1 MHMKWKKY
9 VKSIVVFLFTI
20 VAIAAGIFLGIKFMK
35 FFMPFV
41 IGWLIALI
49 ANPLVRMLERRLK
62 VARKHTSMFLIIGV
76 LAAIVGGLYLIGVKT
91 IEETR
96 LLIEQAP
103 AMYEGIREDFQVA
116 GENLSMIIEEFPE
129 SVQDSFQEFQDNVG
143 TLAGKA
149 VSKISQI
156 TVDQAGAIAKNLPS
170 ILIAIIFTILSA
182 YFFIADRDKILEFG
196 RANTPK
202 VIQEHWRMLT
212 DSLKKVF
219 GGYFKAQFKIMG
231 VIGVIIFI
239 GLMILHVKFAAV
251 FAVLIALLDMLPFLG
266 TGTAF
271 VPWALFKI
279 ISGDVQYAVGLIILY
294 LITQLVRRIIEP
306 KVVGDTIGI
315 NPLLTLVFMYAGY
328 QFSGVLG
335 MILAVPVG
343 AIAINFYKAGVF
355 DGPLNGIREAI
366 NDLLKWMYS
375 SEDETEHKGE

>member
-1 MHMKWKKY
+1 MKWKKY
-9 VKSIVVFLFTI
+9 VKSICGISIYHSGNCSRDFSWYKIYEIFYALCDWM
-20 VAIAAGIFLGIKFMK
+20 ADCPDCKSSGKDAGTPAEI
-35 FFMPFV
+35 
-41 IGWLIALI
+41 
-49 ANPLVRMLERRLK
+49 
-62 VARKHTSMFLIIGV
+62 ARKHTSMFLIIGV

-129 SVQDSFQEFQDNVG
+129 SVQDSLQEFQDNVG

-251 FAVLIALLDMLPFLG
+251 FAVLIALLDMLPFFG

>member
-1 MHMKWKKY
+1 MKWKKY

-251 FAVLIALLDMLPFLG
+251 FAVLIALLDMLPFFG
-266 TGTAF
+266 TGTVF

>member
-1 MHMKWKKY
+1 MKWKKY

-116 GENLSMIIEEFPE
+116 GENLSMIIEEFPK
-129 SVQDSFQEFQDNVG
+129 SVQDSLQEFQDNVG

>member
-1 MHMKWKKY
+1 M
-9 VKSIVVFLFTI
+9 
-20 VAIAAGIFLGIKFMK
+20 
-35 FFMPFV
+35 
-41 IGWLIALI
+41 
-49 ANPLVRMLERRLK
+49 
-62 VARKHTSMFLIIGV
+62 
-76 LAAIVGGLYLIGVKT
+76 
-91 IEETR
+91 
-96 LLIEQAP
+96 IEQAP

-129 SVQDSFQEFQDNVG
+129 SVQDSLQEFQDNVG

-251 FAVLIALLDMLPFLG
+251 FAVLIALLDMLPFFG

>member
-1 MHMKWKKY
+1 MKWKKY

-20 VAIAAGIFLGIKFMK
+20 VAIAAGIFLGIKFMN

-116 GENLSMIIEEFPE
+116 GENSSMIIEEFPE

>member
-1 MHMKWKKY
+1 MKWKKY

-129 SVQDSFQEFQDNVG
+129 SVQDSLQEFQDNVG

>member
-1 MHMKWKKY
+1 MKWKKY

-129 SVQDSFQEFQDNVG
+129 SVQDSLQEFQDNVG

-251 FAVLIALLDMLPFLG
+251 FAVLIALLDMLPFFG

-271 VPWALFKI
+271 VPWVLFKI

>member
-1 MHMKWKKY
+1 MKWKKY

>member
-1 MHMKWKKY
+1 MKWKKY

-294 LITQLVRRIIEP
+294 LITQLVRRILEP